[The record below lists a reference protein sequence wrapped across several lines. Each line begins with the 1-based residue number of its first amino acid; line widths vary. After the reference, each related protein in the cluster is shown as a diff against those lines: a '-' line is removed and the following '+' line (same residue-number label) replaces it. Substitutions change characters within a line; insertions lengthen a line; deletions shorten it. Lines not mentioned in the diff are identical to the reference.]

1 MIDILKMATP
11 QQDADTLRKAMKGF
25 GCDEKAIIEV
35 CIHRTNAQRLE
46 IVKAYKASYGR
57 DLIAD
62 LKSELHGKFE
72 DSMIALFTDPIEY
85 DADEL
90 RKAMKGLGTNE
101 DTLIEIIASRPPQ
114 VIQAIKAKF
123 NEKYKRDL
131 EADVKSETSGTLR
144 KLLIALLQC
153 GRSVNTNPNPSQCAQ
168 IADEIYKAGEAKL
181 GTDESVFNKYFCT
194 LSSHELALVSKEY
207 HKLTGHTILQAID
220 KEFSGD
226 SKKILRTIVYAT
238 LSPSEYF
245 ATRVHDA
252 VKGLGTKDHLLIR
265 VIVSRSEIDLPQIKQ
280 YYKQL
285 FQKDLYEDVKNDISG
300 DYRTLLLGIIA

>member
-1 MIDILKMATP
+1 MATP
-11 QQDADTLRKAMKGF
+11 QQDADALRKAMKGI
-25 GCDEKAIIEV
+25 GCDKKPITEI
-35 CIHRTNAQRLE
+35 CTHRTNAQRLE
-46 IVKAYKASYGR
+46 IVKAYKAAYGR

-62 LKSELHGKFE
+62 LKSELHGKYE
-72 DSMIALFTDPIEY
+72 DAIIALFTDPIEY

-90 RKAMKGLGTNE
+90 RKAMKGMGTNE
-101 DTLIEIIASRPPQ
+101 DTLIEIISSRPAPILAQ
-114 VIQAIKAKF
+114 VKAKF

-131 EADVKSETSGTLR
+131 EKDVKSETSGTLR

-153 GRSVNTNPNPSQCAQ
+153 SRSTNTMPNPAQ
-168 IADEIYKAGEAKL
+168 SAAIAAEIHKAGEAKL

-194 LSSHELALVSKEY
+194 LSPHELAAVSREY

-226 SKKILRTIVYAT
+226 SKKTLRTIVYAT

-265 VIVSRSEIDLPQIKQ
+265 VIVTRSEIDMPQIKQ

-285 FQKDLYEDVKNDISG
+285 FGKDMYEDVKNDISG
-300 DYRTLLLGIIA
+300 EYRELLLGIIG

>member
-1 MIDILKMATP
+1 MATP
-11 QQDADTLRKAMKGF
+11 QQDADALRKAMKGV
-25 GCDEKAIIEV
+25 GCDEKAIIAI
-35 CIHRTNAQRLE
+35 CTGRTNAQRLE

-57 DLIAD
+57 DLLSD

-72 DSMIALFTDPIEY
+72 DAMIALFTDPIEY

-90 RKAMKGLGTNE
+90 RKAMKGIGTNE
-101 DTLIEIIASRPPQ
+101 DTLIEIIASRPPNILRQ
-114 VIQAIKAKF
+114 IIAKF

-131 EADVKSETSGTLR
+131 EKDVKSETSGTLR

-153 GRSVNTNPNPSQCAQ
+153 SRSTNTMPNPEQCKA
-168 IADEIYKAGEAKL
+168 IAEEIYKAGEAKM

-194 LSSHELALVSKEY
+194 LSPVELAHVSREY

-265 VIVSRSEIDLPQIKQ
+265 VIVSRSEIDMPQIKQ

-285 FQKDLYEDVKNDISG
+285 FGKDMVEAVKSDISG
-300 DYRTLLLGIIA
+300 DYQKLMIELCSH

>member
-1 MIDILKMATP
+1 MATP
-11 QQDADTLRKAMKGF
+11 QQDADALRKAMKGI
-25 GCDEKAIIEV
+25 GCDKKAITDI
-35 CIHRTNAQRLE
+35 CSHRTNAQRLE

-62 LKSELHGKFE
+62 LKSELHGKYE
-72 DSMIALFTDPIEY
+72 DAIIAFFTDPIEY

-90 RKAMKGLGTNE
+90 RKAMKGMGTNE
-101 DTLIEIIASRPPQ
+101 DTLIEIIASRPAPILAQ
-114 VIQAIKAKF
+114 IKAKF

-153 GRSVNTNPNPSQCAQ
+153 SRSTNTMPNPAQ
-168 IADEIYKAGEAKL
+168 SAAIAEEIHKAGEAKL

-194 LSSHELALVSKEY
+194 LSPHELAAVSREY

-226 SKKILRTIVYAT
+226 SKKTLRTIVYAT

-265 VIVSRSEIDLPQIKQ
+265 VIVTRSEIDMPQIKQ

-285 FQKDLYEDVKNDISG
+285 FGKDMYEDVKNDISG
-300 DYRTLLLGIIA
+300 EYRELLLGIIG

>member
-1 MIDILKMATP
+1 MTTP

-194 LSSHELALVSKEY
+194 LSPHELALVSKEY

-226 SKKILRTIVYAT
+226 AKKTLRTIVYAT

-265 VIVSRSEIDLPQIKQ
+265 VIVSRSEIDIPQIKQ

-285 FQKDLYEDVKNDISG
+285 FGKDMYEDIKNDISG
-300 DYRTLLLGIIA
+300 DYRTLLLGIIG

>member
-1 MIDILKMATP
+1 MATP

-194 LSSHELALVSKEY
+194 LSPHELALVSKEY

-226 SKKILRTIVYAT
+226 AKKTLRTIVYAT

-265 VIVSRSEIDLPQIKQ
+265 VIVSRSEIDIPQIKQ

-285 FQKDLYEDVKNDISG
+285 FGKDMYEDVKNDISG
-300 DYRTLLLGIIA
+300 DYRTLLLGIIG

>member
-1 MIDILKMATP
+1 MATP
-11 QQDADTLRKAMKGF
+11 QQDADTLRKAMKGI
-25 GCDEKAIIEV
+25 GCDEKAIIDV

-57 DLIAD
+57 DLISD

-72 DSMIALFTDPIEY
+72 DAMIALFTDPIEY

-101 DTLIEIIASRPPQ
+101 DTLIEIICSRPAPILSQ
-114 VIQAIKAKF
+114 IKAKF
-123 NEKYKRDL
+123 NQKFKRDL
-131 EADVKSETSGTLR
+131 EADVKSETSGTLK

-153 GRSVNTNPNPSQCAQ
+153 NRSTNTMPNPAQCAA
-168 IADEIYKAGEAKL
+168 IAEEIHKAGEAKL
-181 GTDESVFNKYFCT
+181 GTDESVFNKYFCS
-194 LSSHELALVSKEY
+194 LSPHELAAVSREY

-220 KEFSGD
+220 NEFSGD
-226 SKKILRTIVYAT
+226 SKKTLRTIVYAT

-265 VIVSRSEIDLPQIKQ
+265 VIVSRSEIDMPQIKQ

-285 FQKDLYEDVKNDISG
+285 FGKDMYEDVKNDISG
-300 DYRTLLLGIIA
+300 EYRELLLGIIG

>member
-194 LSSHELALVSKEY
+194 LSPHELALVSKEY

-226 SKKILRTIVYAT
+226 AKKTLRTIVYAT

-265 VIVSRSEIDLPQIKQ
+265 VIVSRSEIDMPQIKQ

-285 FQKDLYEDVKNDISG
+285 FGKDMYEDVKNDISG
-300 DYRTLLLGIIA
+300 DYRTLLLGIIG

>member
-1 MIDILKMATP
+1 
-11 QQDADTLRKAMKGF
+11 MKGI
-25 GCDEKAIIEV
+25 GCDKKPITDICV
-35 CIHRTNAQRLE
+35 HRTNAQRLE

-62 LKSELHGKFE
+62 LKSELHGKYE
-72 DSMIALFTDPIEY
+72 DSIIALFTDPIEY

-90 RKAMKGLGTNE
+90 RKAMKGMGTNE
-101 DTLIEIIASRPPQ
+101 DTLIEIIASRPAPILAQ
-114 VIQAIKAKF
+114 IKAKF

-153 GRSVNTNPNPSQCAQ
+153 SRSTNTMPNPAQ
-168 IADEIYKAGEAKL
+168 SAAIAAEIHKAGEAKL

-194 LSSHELALVSKEY
+194 LSPHELAAVSREY

-226 SKKILRTIVYAT
+226 SKKTLRTIVYAT

-265 VIVSRSEIDLPQIKQ
+265 VIVTRSEIDMPQIKQ

-285 FQKDLYEDVKNDISG
+285 FGKDMYEDVKNDISG
-300 DYRTLLLGIIA
+300 EYRELLLGIIG

>member
-1 MIDILKMATP
+1 MSTP
-11 QQDADTLRKAMKGF
+11 QADADALRKAMKGI
-25 GCDEKAIIEV
+25 GCDEKAIIAICV
-35 CIHRTNAQRLE
+35 GRTNAQRLE

-72 DSMIALFTDPIEY
+72 DAILALFTDPIEY

-90 RKAMKGLGTNE
+90 RKAMKGIGTNE
-101 DTLIEIIASRPPQ
+101 DTLIEIISSRPPA
-114 VIQAIKAKF
+114 VLKRIKDKF

-131 EADVKSETSGTLR
+131 EKDVKSETSGTLR

-153 GRSVNTNPNPSQCAQ
+153 SRSTNTKPNLEQCKA
-168 IADEIYKAGEAKL
+168 IAEEIYKAGEAKM
-181 GTDESVFNKYFCT
+181 GTDESVFNKYFCS
-194 LSSHELALVSKEY
+194 LSPVELAHVARAY
-207 HKLTGHTILQAID
+207 HQLTGHTILQAID

-226 SKKILRTIVYAT
+226 SKKALRTIVYAT

-265 VIVSRSEIDLPQIKQ
+265 VLVSRSEIDTPHIKQ

-285 FQKDLYEDVKNDISG
+285 SGKDMYEDVKNDISG
-300 DYRTLLLGIIA
+300 DYRNLMLGIIG

>member
-1 MIDILKMATP
+1 MSTP
-11 QQDADTLRKAMKGF
+11 QADADALRKAMKGI
-25 GCDEKAIIEV
+25 GCDEKAIIAICV
-35 CIHRTNAQRLE
+35 GRTNAQRLE

-72 DSMIALFTDPIEY
+72 DAILALFTDPIEY

-90 RKAMKGLGTNE
+90 RKAMKGIGTNE
-101 DTLIEIIASRPPQ
+101 DTLIEIISSRPPA
-114 VIQAIKAKF
+114 VLKRIKDKF

-131 EADVKSETSGTLR
+131 EKDVKSETSGTLR

-153 GRSVNTNPNPSQCAQ
+153 SRSTNTKPNLEQCKA
-168 IADEIYKAGEAKL
+168 IAEEIYKAGEAKM
-181 GTDESVFNKYFCT
+181 GTDESVFNKYFCS
-194 LSSHELALVSKEY
+194 LSPVELAHVARAY
-207 HKLTGHTILQAID
+207 HQLTGHTILQAID

-226 SKKILRTIVYAT
+226 SKKALRTIVYAT

-265 VIVSRSEIDLPQIKQ
+265 VLVSRSEIDMPQIKQ

-285 FQKDLYEDVKNDISG
+285 FGKDMYEDVKNDISG
-300 DYRTLLLGIIA
+300 DYRNLMLGIIG

>member
-1 MIDILKMATP
+1 MATP
-11 QQDADTLRKAMKGF
+11 QQDADALRKAMKGV
-25 GCDEKAIIEV
+25 GCDEKAIIAI
-35 CIHRTNAQRLE
+35 CTGRTNAQRLE

-57 DLIAD
+57 DLLSD

-72 DSMIALFTDPIEY
+72 DAMIALFTDPIEY

-90 RKAMKGLGTNE
+90 RKAMKGIGTNE
-101 DTLIEIIASRPPQ
+101 DTLIEIIASRPPNILRQ
-114 VIQAIKAKF
+114 VIAKF

-131 EADVKSETSGTLR
+131 EKDVKSETSGTLR

-153 GRSVNTNPNPSQCAQ
+153 SRSTNTMPNPEQCKA
-168 IADEIYKAGEAKL
+168 IAEEMYKAGEAKI

-194 LSSHELALVSKEY
+194 LSPMELACVAQQY

-226 SKKILRTIVYAT
+226 SKKALRTIVYAT

-245 ATRVHDA
+245 ATRVNDA
-252 VKGLGTKDHLLIR
+252 IKGWGTKDHLLIR
-265 VIVSRSEIDLPQIKQ
+265 ILITRDEIDMPQIKQ

-285 FQKDLYEDVKNDISG
+285 FGKDMVQAVKSDISG
-300 DYRTLLLGIIA
+300 DYQKLMIELCDH

>member
-1 MIDILKMATP
+1 MATP

-194 LSSHELALVSKEY
+194 LSPHELALVSKEY

-226 SKKILRTIVYAT
+226 AKKTLRTIVYAT

-285 FQKDLYEDVKNDISG
+285 FGKDMYEDVKNDISG
-300 DYRTLLLGIIA
+300 DYRTLLLGIIC

>member
-1 MIDILKMATP
+1 MATP
-11 QQDADTLRKAMKGF
+11 QQDADALRKAMKGF
-25 GCDEKAIIEV
+25 GCDEKAIIDICV
-35 CIHRTNAQRLE
+35 GRTNAQRLE

-57 DLIAD
+57 DLLAD

-72 DSMIALFTDPIEY
+72 DAMIALFTDPIEY

-101 DTLIEIIASRPPQ
+101 DTLIEIIASRPPPVLLQ
-114 VIQAIKAKF
+114 VKQKF
-123 NEKYKRDL
+123 NEKFKRDL
-131 EADVKSETSGTLR
+131 EKDVYSETSGTLR

-153 GRSVNTNPNPSQCAQ
+153 NRSTNTQPDLQQCQA
-168 IADEIYKAGEAKL
+168 IADEIYQAGEAKL

-194 LSSHELALVSKEY
+194 LSPIELAHVARAY
-207 HKLTGHTILQAID
+207 HQKVGHTILQAID

-226 SKKILRTIVYAT
+226 SKKTLKTIVYAT

-265 VIVSRSEIDLPQIKQ
+265 VLVSRSEIDMPQIKQ
-280 YYKQL
+280 FYRQL
-285 FQKDLYEDVKNDISG
+285 FGKDMYEDVKNDISG
-300 DYRTLLLGIIA
+300 DYRTLMLGIISK

>member
-1 MIDILKMATP
+1 
-11 QQDADTLRKAMKGF
+11 MKGI
-25 GCDEKAIIEV
+25 GCDKKAITDI
-35 CIHRTNAQRLE
+35 CSHRTNAQRLE
-46 IVKAYKASYGR
+46 IVKAYKAAYGR

-62 LKSELHGKFE
+62 LKSELHGKYE
-72 DSMIALFTDPIEY
+72 DAIIALFTDPIEY

-90 RKAMKGLGTNE
+90 RKAMKGMGTNE
-101 DTLIEIIASRPPQ
+101 DTLIEIISSRPAPILAQ
-114 VIQAIKAKF
+114 VKAKF

-153 GRSVNTNPNPSQCAQ
+153 SRSTNTMPNPDQSAA
-168 IADEIYKAGEAKL
+168 IAAEIHKAGEAKL

-194 LSSHELALVSKEY
+194 LSPHELAAVSREY

-226 SKKILRTIVYAT
+226 SKKTLRTIVYAT
-238 LSPSEYF
+238 LSVSEYF

-265 VIVSRSEIDLPQIKQ
+265 VLVSRS
-280 YYKQL
+280 
-285 FQKDLYEDVKNDISG
+285 
-300 DYRTLLLGIIA
+300 

>member
-1 MIDILKMATP
+1 MATP
-11 QQDADTLRKAMKGF
+11 QQDADALRKAMKGI
-25 GCDEKAIIEV
+25 GCDKKPITEI
-35 CIHRTNAQRLE
+35 CTHRTNAQRLE

-62 LKSELHGKFE
+62 LKSELHGKYE
-72 DSMIALFTDPIEY
+72 DAIIAFFTDPIEY

-101 DTLIEIIASRPPQ
+101 DTLIEIIASRPAPILAQ
-114 VIQAIKAKF
+114 IKAKF

-153 GRSVNTNPNPSQCAQ
+153 SRSTNTMPNPAQ
-168 IADEIYKAGEAKL
+168 SAAIAEEIHKAGEAKL
-181 GTDESVFNKYFCT
+181 GTDESVFNKYFCS
-194 LSSHELALVSKEY
+194 LSPHELAAVSREY

-226 SKKILRTIVYAT
+226 SKKTLRTIVYAT

-265 VIVSRSEIDLPQIKQ
+265 VIVSRSEIDMPQIKQ

-285 FQKDLYEDVKNDISG
+285 FGKDMYEDVKNDISG
-300 DYRTLLLGIIA
+300 EYRELLLGIIG

>member
-1 MIDILKMATP
+1 MATP
-11 QQDADTLRKAMKGF
+11 QQDADALRKAMKGF
-25 GCDEKAIIEV
+25 GCDEKAIIDICV
-35 CIHRTNAQRLE
+35 GRTNAQRLE

-57 DLIAD
+57 DLLAD

-72 DSMIALFTDPIEY
+72 DAMIALFADPIEY

-101 DTLIEIIASRPPQ
+101 DTLIEIIASRPPPVLLQ
-114 VIQAIKAKF
+114 VKQKF
-123 NEKYKRDL
+123 NEKFKRDL
-131 EADVKSETSGTLR
+131 EKDVYSETSGTLR

-153 GRSVNTNPNPSQCAQ
+153 NRSTNTQPDLQQCQA
-168 IADEIYKAGEAKL
+168 IADEIYQAGEAKL

-194 LSSHELALVSKEY
+194 LSPIELAHVARAY
-207 HKLTGHTILQAID
+207 HQKVGHTILQAID

-226 SKKILRTIVYAT
+226 SKKTLKTIVYAT

-265 VIVSRSEIDLPQIKQ
+265 VLVSRSEIDMPQIKQ
-280 YYKQL
+280 FYRQL
-285 FQKDLYEDVKNDISG
+285 FGKDMYEDVKNDISG
-300 DYRTLLLGIIA
+300 DYRTLMLGIISK

>member
-1 MIDILKMATP
+1 MATP
-11 QQDADTLRKAMKGF
+11 QQDADTIRTAMKGF
-25 GCDEKAIIEV
+25 GCNEKPIIDICV
-35 CIHRTNAQRLE
+35 HRTNAQRLE
-46 IVKAYKASYGR
+46 IAKAYKSAYGR

-62 LKSELHGKFE
+62 LKSELHGKLE
-72 DSMIALFTDPIEY
+72 DGMVALFTDPIEY

-101 DTLIEIIASRPPQ
+101 DTLIEIIASRPPEILRQ
-114 VIQAIKAKF
+114 IKEKF
-123 NEKYKRDL
+123 NQKYNRDL

-153 GRSVNTNPNPSQCAQ
+153 NRSTNTMPDPAQCAA

-181 GTDESVFNKYFCT
+181 GTDESVFNKYFCS
-194 LSSHELALVSKEY
+194 LSRHELAVVSREY

-226 SKKILRTIVYAT
+226 SKKTLRTIVYAT
-238 LSPSEYF
+238 LSVSEYF

-265 VIVSRSEIDLPQIKQ
+265 VLVSRSEIDMPQIKQ

-285 FQKDLYEDVKNDISG
+285 FGKDMAEDVKNDISG
-300 DYRTLLLGIIA
+300 DYRTLMLGIIG

>member
-1 MIDILKMATP
+1 MATP

-194 LSSHELALVSKEY
+194 LSPHELALVSKEY

-226 SKKILRTIVYAT
+226 AKKTLRTIVYAT

-265 VIVSRSEIDLPQIKQ
+265 VIVSRS
-280 YYKQL
+280 
-285 FQKDLYEDVKNDISG
+285 
-300 DYRTLLLGIIA
+300 

>member
-1 MIDILKMATP
+1 MATP
-11 QQDADTLRKAMKGF
+11 QQDADALLKAMKGI
-25 GCDEKAIIEV
+25 GCDKKPITDICV
-35 CIHRTNAQRLE
+35 HRTNAQRLE

-62 LKSELHGKFE
+62 LKSELHGKYE
-72 DSMIALFTDPIEY
+72 DAIIALFTDPIEY

-90 RKAMKGLGTNE
+90 RKAMKGAGTNE
-101 DTLIEIIASRPPQ
+101 DTLIEIIASRPPPILAQ
-114 VIQAIKAKF
+114 VKAKF

-153 GRSVNTNPNPSQCAQ
+153 SRSTNTMPNPAQAAQ
-168 IADEIYKAGEAKL
+168 IAEEIHKAGEARL

-194 LSSHELALVSKEY
+194 LSPHELTAVSREY

-226 SKKILRTIVYAT
+226 SKKALRTIVYAS
-238 LSPSEYF
+238 LYPSEYF

-265 VIVSRSEIDLPQIKQ
+265 VIVTRSEIDMPQMKQ

-285 FQKDLYEDVKNDISG
+285 FGKDMYDDVKNDISG
-300 DYRTLLLGIIA
+300 EYRELLLGIIG

>member
-1 MIDILKMATP
+1 MSTP
-11 QQDADTLRKAMKGF
+11 QQDADALRKAMKGI
-25 GCDEKAIIEV
+25 GCDKKTIINICV
-35 CIHRTNAQRLE
+35 HRTNAQRLE

-57 DLIAD
+57 DLISD
-62 LKSELHGKFE
+62 LKSELHGKLE
-72 DSMIALFTDPIEY
+72 DGMIALFTDPIEY

-90 RKAMKGLGTNE
+90 RKAMKGMGTNE
-101 DTLIEIIASRPPQ
+101 DTLIEIICSRRAPILAQ
-114 VIQAIKAKF
+114 VKAKF
-123 NEKYKRDL
+123 NEKFKRDL

-153 GRSVNTNPNPSQCAQ
+153 SRSTNTMPDPVKCAA
-168 IADEIYKAGEAKL
+168 IASEIYTAGEKKL
-181 GTDESVFNKYFCT
+181 GTDESVFNKYFCS
-194 LSSHELALVSKEY
+194 LSPHELAAVSKEY

-226 SKKILRTIVYAT
+226 SKKTLRTIVYAT

-265 VIVSRSEIDLPQIKQ
+265 VLVTRSEIDMPQIKQ
-280 YYKQL
+280 YYRQL
-285 FQKDLYEDVKNDISG
+285 FGKDMYDDVKGDISG
-300 DYRTLLLGIIA
+300 DYRELMLGIVG

>member
-1 MIDILKMATP
+1 MATP

-114 VIQAIKAKF
+114 VIQAIKVKF

-194 LSSHELALVSKEY
+194 LSPHELALVSKEY

-226 SKKILRTIVYAT
+226 AKKTLRTIVYAT

-285 FQKDLYEDVKNDISG
+285 FGKDMYEDVKNDISG
-300 DYRTLLLGIIA
+300 DYRTLLLGIIG

>member
-1 MIDILKMATP
+1 MATP
-11 QQDADTLRKAMKGF
+11 QQDADALRKAMKGV
-25 GCDEKAIIEV
+25 GCDEKAIIAI
-35 CIHRTNAQRLE
+35 CTGRTNAQRLE

-57 DLIAD
+57 DLLSD

-72 DSMIALFTDPIEY
+72 DAMIALFTDPIEY

-90 RKAMKGLGTNE
+90 RKAMKGIGTNE
-101 DTLIEIIASRPPQ
+101 DTLIEIIASRPPNILRQ
-114 VIQAIKAKF
+114 IIAKF

-131 EADVKSETSGTLR
+131 EKDVKSETSGTLR

-153 GRSVNTNPNPSQCAQ
+153 SRSTNTMPNPEQCKA
-168 IADEIYKAGEAKL
+168 IAEEIYKAGEAKM

-194 LSSHELALVSKEY
+194 LSPVELAHVSREY
-207 HKLTGHTILQAID
+207 HKLTGHTILQEID

-265 VIVSRSEIDLPQIKQ
+265 VIVSRSEIDMPQIKQ

-285 FQKDLYEDVKNDISG
+285 FGKDMYEDVKNDISG
-300 DYRTLLLGIIA
+300 DYRTLMLGIIG

>member
-1 MIDILKMATP
+1 MATP
-11 QQDADTLRKAMKGF
+11 QQDADALRKAMKGI
-25 GCDEKAIIEV
+25 GCDEKAIIAI
-35 CIHRTNAQRLE
+35 CTGRTNAQRLE

-57 DLIAD
+57 DLLAD

-72 DSMIALFTDPIEY
+72 DAMIALFTEPIEY

-101 DTLIEIIASRPPQ
+101 DTLIEIIASRPP
-114 VIQAIKAKF
+114 AILKQIKDKF

-131 EADVKSETSGTLR
+131 EKDVKSETSGTLR

-153 GRSVNTNPNPSQCAQ
+153 SRSTNTQPNPEQCKA
-168 IADEIYKAGEAKL
+168 IAEEIYKAGEAKM
-181 GTDESVFNKYFCT
+181 GTDESVFNKYFCS
-194 LSSHELALVSKEY
+194 LSPIELTQVARAY
-207 HKLTGHTILQAID
+207 HQITGHTILQAID

-226 SKKILRTIVYAT
+226 SKKTLRTIVYAT
-238 LSPSEYF
+238 LSPSEFF

-265 VIVSRSEIDLPQIKQ
+265 VIVSRSEIDMPQIKQ

-285 FQKDLYEDVKNDISG
+285 YGTDMYDDVKKDISG
-300 DYRTLLLGIIA
+300 DYRTLMLGIIG

>member
-1 MIDILKMATP
+1 MATP
-11 QQDADTLRKAMKGF
+11 QQDADALRKAMKGI
-25 GCDEKAIIEV
+25 GCDEKAIIAV
-35 CIHRTNAQRLE
+35 CTGRTNAQRLE
-46 IVKAYKASYGR
+46 IVKAYKAAYGR
-57 DLIAD
+57 DLLAD

-72 DSMIALFTDPIEY
+72 DAMIALFTDPIEY

-101 DTLIEIIASRPPQ
+101 DTLIEIISSRPP
-114 VIQAIKAKF
+114 AILRQIKEKF

-131 EADVKSETSGTLR
+131 EKDVKSETSGTLR
-144 KLLIALLQC
+144 KLLVALLQC
-153 GRSVNTNPNPSQCAQ
+153 SRSTNTQPNPEQCKA
-168 IADEIYKAGEAKL
+168 IAEEIYKAGEAKL
-181 GTDESVFNKYFCT
+181 GTDESVFNKYFCS
-194 LSSHELALVSKEY
+194 LSPIELAHVARAY
-207 HKLTGHTILQAID
+207 HQITGHTILEAID

-226 SKKILRTIVYAT
+226 SKKALRTIVYAT

-265 VIVSRSEIDLPQIKQ
+265 VIVSRSEIDMPQIKQ

-285 FQKDLYEDVKNDISG
+285 YGKDMYEDVKNDISG
-300 DYRTLLLGIIA
+300 DYRTLMLGIIG